1 MGRSK
6 LAAVE
11 SQIFNILVHA
21 VKAAAAPGTDRVPH
35 WLDEMGV
42 FPQAA
47 LRAFAP
53 SMRQRLDLPMI
64 WRRAARQAERSLRR
78 FGATPPPL
86 PVACPFTLDE
96 LLDDAVEPEAL
107 VARLLPPAVG

>member
-1 MGRSK
+1 MGRSE

-11 SQIFNILVHA
+11 RQIFNILVHA

-78 FGATPPPL
+78 FGTTPPPL
-86 PVACPFTLDE
+86 PVTCPFTLDE